1 LIWIKPIP
9 MNLSNKSNPL
19 LQVEDLDVTFVD
31 EKGSLQA
38 LREIKF
44 SIEREQFI
52 CVVGPSGSGK
62 STLIRVLAG
71 LLQPTTGEVILEGN
85 KLTRP
90 RQGVGIV
97 FQKANLMPWRSVSR
111 NIALPL
117 EIQKIPSSEIGKR
130 TEELIDL
137 VGLTGFGDWLPRD
150 LSGGML
156 QRVAIAR
163 SLIQDPELLLLD
175 EPFGALD
182 ALTREKMGAE
192 LLRIWRARKKTVIMI
207 THDIQEAVFLADRV
221 LAISPQPGNI
231 RLDLQIDLDRPR
243 KEEDRFSSSFVKLTQ
258 QLREAIK

>member
-1 LIWIKPIP
+1 
-9 MNLSNKSNPL
+9 MNSANNQQSLLEVSNL
-19 LQVEDLDVTFVD
+19 GVTFTD

-38 LREIKF
+38 INALSF
-44 SIEREQFI
+44 SVEREQFI

-71 LLQPTTGEVILEGN
+71 LLPPTSGKVFLDGSLI
-85 KLTRP
+85 TRP

-97 FQKANLMPWRSVSR
+97 FQKGNLMPWRTVLR
-111 NIALPL
+111 NITLPL
-117 EIQKIPSSEIGKR
+117 EIIGVSVKEALISAR
-130 TEELIDL
+130 ELVEL
-137 VGLTGFGDWLPRD
+137 VGLEGFEEWLPQD

-182 ALTREKMGAE
+182 ALTREKMGTE

-207 THDIQEAVFLADRV
+207 THDISEAVFLADRV
-221 LAISPQPGNI
+221 LAISPQPGNL
-231 RLDLQIDLDRPR
+231 RLDLEIGLTRPR
-243 KEEDRFSSSFVKLTQ
+243 LDEDRFSTQFVGYTQ
-258 QLREAIK
+258 QLRHAIE

>member
-1 LIWIKPIP
+1 MTLLP
-9 MNLSNKSNPL
+9 MNSVAKDPL
-19 LQVEDLDVTFVD
+19 LQVKNLGVTFTD

-38 LREIKF
+38 LKEINF
-44 SIEREQFI
+44 SVLKEQFI
-52 CVVGPSGSGK
+52 CIVGPSGSGK

-71 LLQPTTGEVILEGN
+71 LLTPTCGEVILDGRALKE
-85 KLTRP
+85 P

-97 FQKANLMPWRSVSR
+97 FQKANLMPWRSVVR
-111 NIALPL
+111 NIMLPL
-117 EIQKIPSSEIGKR
+117 EIEKIPLDERINR
-130 TEELIDL
+130 AQELIDL
-137 VGLTGFGDWLPRD
+137 VGLTGFEDWLPQD

-221 LAISPQPGNI
+221 LAISPQPGNL
-231 RLDLQIDLDRPR
+231 RLDLPIEINRPR
-243 KEEDRFSSSFVKLTQ
+243 KDSDRFSGEFVSLTQ
-258 QLREAIK
+258 QIREAIK